1 MIHPAHAGGSDTI
14 EPLGESLTSRYE
26 VIYEAV
32 VEVKR
37 FWVQT
42 SPVTPKRLSFAI
54 ALLFAL

>member
-1 MIHPAHAGGSDTI
+1 MI
-14 EPLGESLTSRYE
+14 EPLGESLMSRHG

>member
-1 MIHPAHAGGSDTI
+1 VDALGS
-14 EPLGESLTSRYE
+14 GNE